1 MEEAP
6 QFNQLSDYQK
16 SRLLTTNFWR
26 IANGQTP
33 IEVPKD
39 YKPYWSRR
47 TEKWFSDAILI
58 KAEKER
64 ILLLNQ

>member
-16 SRLLTTNFWR
+16 SRLLTTNFWL
-26 IANGQTP
+26 IASGKTP

-39 YKPYWSRR
+39 YKPYWSQR
-47 TEKWFSDAILI
+47 TSKWFSDAILI

-64 ILLLNQ
+64 IALLTQ